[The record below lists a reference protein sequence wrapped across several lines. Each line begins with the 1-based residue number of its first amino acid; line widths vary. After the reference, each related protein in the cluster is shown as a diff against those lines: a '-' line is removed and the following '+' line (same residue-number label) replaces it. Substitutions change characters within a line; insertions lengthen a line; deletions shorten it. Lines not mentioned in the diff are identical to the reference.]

1 MKEFLDKIE
10 EELKSQ
16 VDHIFK
22 FYEDCELNQKMFDLG
37 FLWYVKGVQAGIEL
51 ERSAV
56 LLEEK

>member
-22 FYEDCELNQKMFDLG
+22 FYEDCELNQ
-37 FLWYVKGVQAGIEL
+37 
-51 ERSAV
+51 
-56 LLEEK
+56 LLNQKTFGLDFKKH